1 MGVSFGKRVF
11 DMLNKQ
17 ISEEFGTAYLYLAM
31 SGVLKDM
38 GLTGCADWMMR
49 QFQEEYRQAIKI
61 YKHIQERG
69 TKIKLLPIA
78 APKQEWRAPIHIFEE
93 MLRHEQKN
101 SVMINAIYEY
111 ALAEK
116 DYQSLCFI
124 TEFVQEQAK
133 KEATIAYLFDRLRK
147 MQSTELGVIMFDA
160 ELSQKV

>member
-38 GLTGCADWMMR
+38 GLAGCADWMMR
-49 QFQEEYRQAIKI
+49 QAQEGRCRAMKI

-69 TKIKLLPIA
+69 AKIKLLPVA

-101 SVMINAIYEY
+101 SVMINSIYEY
-111 ALAEK
+111 AFLEK
-116 DYQSLCFI
+116 DYQSLCFVS
-124 TEFVQEQAK
+124 EFVQAQVK
-133 KEATIAYLFDRLRK
+133 KEATITGLFDKLRK
-147 MQSTELGVIMFDA
+147 MQSTEIGVIMFDA
-160 ELSQKV
+160 EFSQKI

>member
-17 ISEEFGTAYLYLAM
+17 ISEEFGAAYLYLAM

-38 GLTGCADWMMR
+38 GLAGCADWMMR
-49 QFQEEYRQAIKI
+49 QSQEEHHQAIKI
-61 YKHIQERG
+61 YKHIQERS
-69 TKIKLLPIA
+69 TKVKLLPIA

-111 ALAEK
+111 AILEK

-124 TEFVQEQAK
+124 SEFVQEQAK
-133 KEATIAYLFDRLRK
+133 KEATIAGLFDKLRK
-147 MQSTELGVIMFDA
+147 MQSTELGVIMFDV